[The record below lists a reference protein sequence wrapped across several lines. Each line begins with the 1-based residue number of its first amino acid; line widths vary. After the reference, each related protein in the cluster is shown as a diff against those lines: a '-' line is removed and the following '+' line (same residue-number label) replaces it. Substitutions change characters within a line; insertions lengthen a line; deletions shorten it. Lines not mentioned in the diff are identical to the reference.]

1 MTVENHGLLYDYKI
15 YIEYLNLYC
24 SMLSSMNI
32 EYKHNIRVAIVV
44 FLTLTVGI
52 NLSNYVKMYLG
63 RSKVNYD

>member
-32 EYKHNIRVAIVV
+32 EYKHNIQSGNSCVPD
-44 FLTLTVGI
+44 TNGW
-52 NLSNYVKMYLG
+52 NKSVKLC
-63 RSKVNYD
+63 